1 MNKGN
6 LWVLKSAFLP
16 SVDLSHQG
24 PAWPKAGLVDI
35 IISMNGET
43 EAHRSGNSK
52 YHRDETATCAT
63 LKATTQPPLGQPLA
77 LPFAFEGMQC
87 PKLTCKSRNQV
98 TPWDAGSCGSWENN
112 KASWES
118 MVAYRFV
125 LISLCNMWLEAVT
138 ARKFQGMA
146 LTKVCL

>member
-1 MNKGN
+1 M
-6 LWVLKSAFLP
+6 
-16 SVDLSHQG
+16 
-24 PAWPKAGLVDI
+24 DI

-87 PKLTCKSRNQV
+87 PKLTCKSRKQV
-98 TPWDAGSCGSWENN
+98 TPGDAGSCGSWDNR
-112 KASWES
+112 S
-118 MVAYRFV
+118 Y
-125 LISLCNMWLEAVT
+125 LLELDSAI
-138 ARKFQGMA
+138 Q
-146 LTKVCL
+146 